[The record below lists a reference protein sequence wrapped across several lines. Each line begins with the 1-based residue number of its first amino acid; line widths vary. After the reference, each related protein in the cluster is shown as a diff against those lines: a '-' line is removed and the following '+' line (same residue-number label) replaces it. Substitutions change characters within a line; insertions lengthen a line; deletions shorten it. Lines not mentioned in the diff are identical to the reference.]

1 MATTQ
6 TATGSSSWGEV
17 TWNNV
22 YYNPQLIQQLQ
33 QQLQYYYPNTT
44 VPQTEP
50 IIPEEESDMRKFAN
64 TFEVGCDPEFVVLY
78 KANGAL
84 RNVTE
89 LGQGPVGWDHS
100 GHCAELRPEKARGTW
115 TLVKRM
121 QELLNKY
128 PKLASLRNGYKWRAG
143 ALVESGPTKISL
155 GGHVHFNLRADKF
168 PGVALDA
175 LDQVTKLL
183 EHTDILPTI
192 ECQSRRKLG
201 HYGQY
206 GQVRTDTPDKHVEYR
221 TMASWLFDPWI
232 AFLSLTAAKLAVT
245 DPETALSRIPK
256 ANDRDEL
263 YRFLECFRHK
273 DINADRLLDKLGHST
288 KWLDAK
294 PDSDLKEAWEKPLG

>member
-1 MATTQ
+1 VLAQPQ
-6 TATGSSSWGEV
+6 T
-17 TWNNV
+17 
-22 YYNPQLIQQLQ
+22 
-33 QQLQYYYPNTT
+33 QLQYYFTNTT

-64 TFEVGCDPEFVVLY
+64 SFEVGCDPEFVVLY
-78 KANGAL
+78 KTNGAL

-128 PKLASLRNGYKWRAG
+128 PKLASLREGYKWRAG
-143 ALVESGPTKISL
+143 ALFEREATKVSL
-155 GGHVHFNLRADKF
+155 GGHVHFNIHAAKF
-168 PGVALDA
+168 PMRATDA

-183 EHTDILPTI
+183 EKVDILPSQ
-192 ECQSRRKLG
+192 ECASRRKVG
-201 HYGQY
+201 KYGRF
-206 GQVRTDTPDKHVEYR
+206 GDLRVDTPDGHVEYR

-245 DPETALSRIPK
+245 SPETALQKIPK

-273 DINADRLLDKLGHST
+273 DINADRLLDKLGHSV

-294 PDSDLKEAWEKPLG
+294 PDQDLKEAWARPIG